1 MSGIKRGLMLLA
13 AWVAM
18 IAGCVSM
25 AVAQVATTTVQDTV
39 YGANGTPAAGT
50 VLVSWNSFTTMGG
63 QTIPAGNTSV
73 TLGAGGQLTIA
84 LAPNAGA
91 TPMGSYY
98 TAVFHLN
105 DGTTSREYWV
115 VPATVPG
122 AGPATLAE
130 IKNQVLP
137 ASVAMQTVSKQY
149 VDQAIAA
156 AATGFPL
163 DSSPYVQKAGDT
175 MTGPL
180 VLPADP
186 VSANQAADKNYVDE
200 NVAATAGGL
209 GQKVSLLPTGSQTVA
224 QPSGTTFSIN
234 GASANTTFSGSG
246 SSSQSTITSS
256 NSAASPNTGSY
267 SLLSNQSNCFE
278 SGYDLGNNG
287 TAAQGWSDC
296 HLETD
301 ILESATRGIS
311 QLHSGDFTHFAQGD
325 TAAFYTYLTSFGGN
339 VASSDEAV
347 THTVEHTNQIGYY
360 SGTVATGGTTG
371 SNLLTTNSFA
381 CHGFCATLDNDQFAD
396 GGILLDMSKG
406 GSTATLATQGSV
418 MNGMYY
424 TLASGTVPVSTAWGN
439 IIPSSCTNNGNGQWQ
454 NYTTT
459 TCNVSL
465 GTSPASPNN
474 FVAGTDACFAG
485 PFQEEAVVTAVGN
498 PSAGVQSITF
508 NTRYAWNGGNA
519 ALVMQGGPCGES
531 LVATNTVSSWPIA
544 YAVVG
549 ATSPTQVFFS
559 NCVIGSCNG
568 GGNIISAIVATSQPV
583 LTRTGNVVTASPNP
597 YNIPNLTFFPAGS
610 TIVVSGYTPSDL
622 NGTFTVASNSLDN
635 QNGSITWAQT
645 GANETS
651 SAAGTIAQPP
661 VSITFYPSA
670 FITGT
675 NNGVSGNVQL
685 ATNQVPFTTGDMVVG
700 APTSQFQNSGL
711 NIYMGQTTPVSGGWA
726 SQGVMVNDEGPSQL
740 TNAYSAFNSIT
751 NGVAAE
757 MFNISGSY
765 NNVFRIGYRPAN
777 NGTLLYVQGGEAVS
791 ATAKPY
797 YIFQDNQTV
806 AGKLGFNPTSGVFSF
821 NGTVAAPS
829 ISAITAA
836 SSFAAGTTIGGS
848 LPCLQNGTN
857 CPAAS
862 GSGGVTSVSMGA
874 WPSWLTPSVTN
885 STTTSSVTVAAS
897 PIPNGALANSATT
910 VNGQACAL
918 GSACTIAV
926 ASTQVTGTLSA
937 AQLPN
942 ATASTG
948 GVVQLPSGAATNVL
962 GAAAMLPAST
972 TVNGQPCVLGSSCTV
987 GVASTQVTGMI
998 SAAQLPG
1005 ATVSTPGVV
1014 QLPSGATTNVLG
1026 AAAML
1031 SASTT
1036 VNGTTCALGGSC
1048 TIATGSSTPPLTYA
1062 YFPAAVSD
1070 GGAAYAGAFAR
1081 YNNNEPQAGSVA
1093 PTSSA
1098 LGYLLFQATPTKP
1111 QYAELTTVAPPY
1123 WTSSG
1128 IYLNFYSTA
1137 TSGNAVLDVQTACV
1151 SPGAVV
1157 GVPVFSTAIVT
1168 TAAVSSTANGLVRT
1182 ALISGIAAPGI
1193 NGCPAS
1199 GMTAPTMLTIRI
1211 YADPTSSVPVYFT
1224 GATLVTG
1231 RSQ

>member
-1 MSGIKRGLMLLA
+1 MLLA
-13 AWVAM
+13 ALAAM

-25 AVAQVATTTVQDTV
+25 AAAQVATTTVQDTV
-39 YGANGTPAAGT
+39 YSANGTPAVGT

-63 QTIPAGNTSV
+63 QTVPAGSTSA
-73 TLGAGGQLTIA
+73 TIGAGGQLTIA

-98 TAVFHLN
+98 TAIFHLN
-105 DGTTSREYWV
+105 DGTTSRQYWV
-115 VPATVPG
+115 VPVTVPG
-122 AGPATLAE
+122 AGPVTIAE

-137 ASVAMQTVSKQY
+137 VSVAMQTVSKQY
-149 VDQAIAA
+149 VDDSIAA

-175 MTGPL
+175 MAGPL

-209 GQKVSLLPTGSQTVA
+209 GQKVSLLPSANQTVA
-224 QPSGTTFSIN
+224 QPSGTSFSIS
-234 GASANTTFSGSG
+234 GVSANTTFGG
-246 SSSQSTITSS
+246 IGTSSQSTITSG
-256 NSAASPNTGSY
+256 NTAASPSTGTY
-267 SLLSNQSNCFE
+267 SLLTNQSNCFE

-287 TAAQGWSDC
+287 SAAQGWSGC
-296 HLETD
+296 HLESDT
-301 ILESATRGIS
+301 LESATRGIS
-311 QLHSGDFTHFAQGD
+311 QLHSGDFSHFAQGD

-339 VASSDEAV
+339 VATSDEAV

-360 SGTVATGGTTG
+360 SGTIATGGTTG
-371 SNLLTTNSFA
+371 SNLLTTTSFT
-381 CHGFCATLDNDQFAD
+381 CHGFCGTLDNNQFAD
-396 GGILLDMSKG
+396 GGILLDTSKG
-406 GSTATLATQGSV
+406 GSTATLASQGST
-418 MNGMYY
+418 MNGLYY

-439 IIPSSCTNNGNGQWQ
+439 IISSSCTNNGNGQWQ
-454 NYTTT
+454 NYTTA
-459 TCNVSL
+459 TCNVTL

-485 PFQEEAVVTAVGN
+485 PFQEEAAVTAVGS

-508 NTRYAWNGGNA
+508 NTRYAWNSWDA
-519 ALVMQGGPCGES
+519 ALVMQGGSCGES
-531 LVATNTVSSWPIA
+531 LVATNVVSSWPVA

-559 NCVIGSCNG
+559 NCVIGSCNA
-568 GGNIISAIVATSQPV
+568 GGNIISAAVATSQPV

-597 YNIPNLTFFPAGS
+597 YNIPNLTNFPAGS
-610 TIVVSGYTPSDL
+610 TIIVSGYTPSDL

-635 QNGSITWAQT
+635 QNPSIIWGQT

-651 SAAGTIAQPP
+651 SVAGTIAQSP

-685 ATNQVPFTTGDMVVG
+685 ATNHVPFAPGDTVEG
-700 APTSQFQNSGL
+700 SPTSQFQNSGL

-740 TNAYSAFNSIT
+740 TNAYSAFNTIT
-751 NGVAAE
+751 NGVAPE

-765 NNVFRIGYRPAN
+765 NNIFRIGYRPAN

-791 ATAKPY
+791 SNAKPY

-806 AGKLGFNPTSGVFSF
+806 AGKFGFNPISGTFSF
-821 NGTVAAPS
+821 NGTVTAPS
-829 ISAITAA
+829 ITATAA
-836 SSFAAGTTIGGS
+836 ASAFASGTTIGGS

-857 CPAAS
+857 CPAGS
-862 GSGGVTSVSMGA
+862 GSGTSGVTSVATAG
-874 WPSWLTPSVTN
+874 WPSWLTPSVMN
-885 STTTSSVTVAAS
+885 ATTTPSLSVAAS

-910 VNGQACAL
+910 VNGQTCAL
-918 GSACTIAV
+918 GSACTVAV

-937 AQLPN
+937 TQLPG
-942 ATASTG
+942 ATAATQ
-948 GVVQLPSGAATNVL
+948 GVVQLPSGASTNVL
-962 GAAAMLPAST
+962 GAAAMLA
-972 TVNGQPCVLGSSCTV
+972 
-987 GVASTQVTGMI
+987 
-998 SAAQLPG
+998 
-1005 ATVSTPGVV
+1005 
-1014 QLPSGATTNVLG
+1014 
-1026 AAAML
+1026 
-1031 SASTT
+1031 ASTT
-1036 VNGTTCALGGSC
+1036 VNGTICALGGSC
-1048 TIATGSSTPPLTYA
+1048 AIATGSSTPPLTYT

-1081 YNNNEPQAGSVA
+1081 YGNNEPQAGSVA
-1093 PTSSA
+1093 SAASA

-1111 QYAELTTVAPPY
+1111 QYAELTTLAPPF
-1123 WTSSG
+1123 WVNSG
-1128 IYLNFYSTA
+1128 LYLNFYSTA

-1151 SPGAVV
+1151 TPGAVV
-1157 GVPVFSTAIVT
+1157 GSPAFSTAIVT
-1168 TAAVSSTANGLVRT
+1168 TTAVSSTANGLVRT
-1182 ALISGIAAPGI
+1182 ALIAGIAAPGV

-1199 GMTAPTMLTIRI
+1199 GMTAPTMLTIRV
-1211 YADPTSSVPVYFT
+1211 YADSTSAVPVYFT